1 MRTVDVYQSEMNQWI
16 PMEYIG
22 TVQHIGKDDPLSF
35 TNGNIYTIVRDKN
48 GDLKVVDDTDEDYL
62 YNLNEPNDLGGQ
74 FFYLDDPYGILARY
88 IERAR

>member
-1 MRTVDVYQSEMNQWI
+1 MRTIDVYQSEINQRI

-22 TVQHIGKDDPLSF
+22 TVQYIGKDDPLSF
-35 TNGNIYTIVRDKN
+35 TDGNIYTIVRDKN

-62 YNLNEPNDLGGQ
+62 YNLNEPNNLGGK

-88 IERAR
+88 IKPPR

>member
-1 MRTVDVYQSEMNQWI
+1 METVDVYQSEINQWI

-22 TVQHIGKDDPLSF
+22 TMQYIGKDDPLSF
-35 TNGNIYTIVRDKN
+35 TDGKVYTIVRDKN
-48 GDLKVVDDTDEDYL
+48 RDLKVVDDTDEDYL
-62 YNLNEPNDLGGQ
+62 YNLNAPNDLGGQ